1 MRELGRRAGLLC
13 IATLVCLWTAQSA
26 AFGQTPGV
34 YVQYQIWYSRGE
46 CPTDRP
52 QVTWAHWSW
61 WSSVDDPCTVATGL
75 PWMRNISSPG
85 YPLIGPYASD
95 SPHLLRWHM
104 RLAKAAGIDGF
115 LVSVFPAI
123 EPAFFRR
130 FELMLRIAVQ
140 ENFKIGLE
148 GWTPDSA
155 ARVGPWRAETMR
167 YIDHFANQSPH
178 RKALLRIDGKPVF
191 WFNFSART
199 QAIDEIAA
207 FFDSVE
213 ALWIFS
219 GVMSLDEE
227 RELNSRLT
235 RSAAVRQIDYNFPTE
250 QGFDVNQNF
259 RREVRNK
266 LEHGLYAFSHGF
278 PGYDEQVI
286 SNKKERT
293 RRYGLRNDGQTLR
306 DYLRSARDSGA
317 HGVIVSSWN
326 EWAEM
331 SVIEPG
337 FDALFR
343 AAEPREEVYGSDPYA
358 VLKIIAEFTGVAW
371 KAPDLPCHIVD
382 RLLIKHRI
390 LRCRPL

>member
-1 MRELGRRAGLLC
+1 MTRWARRAGLC
-13 IATLVCLWTAQSA
+13 FIVTLVGLGA
-26 AFGQTPGV
+26 AHSTVFGQTPGV

-46 CPTDRP
+46 CPTDWP
-52 QVTWAHWSW
+52 QGTWLHWSW
-61 WSSVDDPCTVATGL
+61 WSSEDDPCTVSTGA
-75 PWMRNISSPG
+75 PWMRNISSLG
-85 YPLIGPYASD
+85 YPLIGPYASNN
-95 SPHLLRWHM
+95 PHVFRWHM

-123 EPAFFRR
+123 EPDFFKR
-130 FELMLRIAVQ
+130 FELMLRIADQ

-148 GWTPDSA
+148 GWTPDV
-155 ARVGPWRAETMR
+155 ARIGQWKAETVR
-167 YIDHFANQSPH
+167 YIDHFANHSPH

-191 WFNFSART
+191 WFNFSGRT
-199 QAIDEIAA
+199 QAIDEIAR
-207 FFDSVE
+207 FFDSVQ

-219 GVMSLDEE
+219 GEMSLDEE
-227 RELNSRLT
+227 RELNRRLT
-235 RSAAVRQIDYNFPTE
+235 RSAAARQTDYNFPTE
-250 QGFDVNQNF
+250 QGFGVNRDF
-259 RREVRNK
+259 GPEVRNR

-286 SNKKERT
+286 SKERT

-306 DYLRSARDSGA
+306 DYLRSARDSGE
-317 HGVIVSSWN
+317 HGVVISSWN

-358 VLKIIAEFTGVAW
+358 MLKIIAQFKGVPW

-382 RLLIKHRI
+382 RLLMKRRI